1 MRERIMA
8 ETTTYLPHVADV
20 RIEVHSDTLP
30 GLFKLSLDS
39 MNQLLK
45 PNHGSNSQIP
55 DLVETIELTAPD
67 TSSLLIDFLSEV
79 LTMSYINKTLFY
91 DLFFYRLTDSHL
103 SADVT
108 GVRIN
113 GFEEDIKAVTYHEAD
128 VYLNDQ
134 DEWQTTLVFDV

>member
-1 MRERIMA
+1 MA

-45 PNHGSNSQIP
+45 PNHGSISQIP

-108 GVRIN
+108 GVRID

-128 VYLNDQ
+128 VHLNDQ